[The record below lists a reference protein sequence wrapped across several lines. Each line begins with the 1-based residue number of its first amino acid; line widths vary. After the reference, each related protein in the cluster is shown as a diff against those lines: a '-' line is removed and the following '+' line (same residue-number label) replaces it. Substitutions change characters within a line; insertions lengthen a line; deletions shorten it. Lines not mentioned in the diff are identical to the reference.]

1 MASSAPGMFS
11 HGGGG
16 RTPRSQSRQAHGSP
30 VKNNTLKEATI
41 PAVSPVANGLGPKVE
56 ELETVIQYQ
65 IKASKSEAD
74 SLIKTIKASNDVDA
88 KLEDL
93 KAACA
98 AHLEAKREEMRRRT
112 AQHKAE
118 SERIQKQISRLK
130 DEHCDHQQ
138 ALLALQRRMSELEA
152 FIGE

>member
-1 MASSAPGMFS
+1 MAMASSAPGMFS
-11 HGGGG
+11 HGGA
-16 RTPRSQSRQAHGSP
+16 RTPRSQSRQQGSP
-30 VKNNTLKEATI
+30 VKNDTLKQATI
-41 PAVSPVANGLGPKVE
+41 PAIGPVANGLGPRVE

-65 IKASKSEAD
+65 IKASKEESE
-74 SLIKTIKASNDVDA
+74 SLIKTISSSTDVDSE
-88 KLEDL
+88 LEEL

-112 AQHKAE
+112 AHHKAE
-118 SERIQKQISRLK
+118 SERMQKQISRLK

-138 ALLALQRRMSELEA
+138 ALLALQRRMSELEQ

>member
-11 HGGGG
+11 HGGG
-16 RTPRSQSRQAHGSP
+16 RTPRSTSKGFGSP
-30 VKNNTLKEATI
+30 VKNTLREATI
-41 PAVSPVANGLGPKVE
+41 PAINPVANGIGPRVE
-56 ELETVIQYQ
+56 ELETVINYQ
-65 IKASKSEAD
+65 IKASKAEAE
-74 SLIKTIKASNDVDA
+74 SLLSTIKASSDTDA
-88 KLEDL
+88 KLEQL

-98 AHLEAKREEMRRRT
+98 AHLEAKREEMRRKT
-112 AQHKAE
+112 SLHKAE

-138 ALLALQRRMSELEA
+138 ALLALQRRMSELEN

>member
-1 MASSAPGMFS
+1 
-11 HGGGG
+11 
-16 RTPRSQSRQAHGSP
+16 
-30 VKNNTLKEATI
+30 LKEATI
-41 PAVSPVANGLGPKVE
+41 PAVGGVANGIGPRVE
-56 ELETVIQYQ
+56 EMETVINYQ
-65 IKASKSEAD
+65 IKASKAEAE
-74 SLIKTIKASNDVDA
+74 SLLSTIKASSDTDA
-88 KLEDL
+88 KLEQL

-112 AQHKAE
+112 SQHKAE

>member
-1 MASSAPGMFS
+1 MASSAPGM
-11 HGGGG
+11 HGGA
-16 RTPRSQSRQAHGSP
+16 RTPRSQSRQVGSP
-30 VKNNTLKEATI
+30 VKNNTLREATI
-41 PAVSPVANGLGPKVE
+41 PAIGPVANGVGPRVE

-65 IKASKSEAD
+65 IKASKEEAE
-74 SLIKTIKASNDVDA
+74 SLIKTIQASSDVDA
-88 KLEDL
+88 KLEEL

-112 AQHKAE
+112 AHHKAE

-138 ALLALQRRMSELEA
+138 ALLALQRRMAELEQ

>member
-11 HGGGG
+11 NGA
-16 RTPRSQSRQAHGSP
+16 RTPRSQSRQNGSP
-30 VKNNTLKEATI
+30 VKNTLREATI
-41 PAVSPVANGLGPKVE
+41 PAISPIANGLGPRVE

-65 IKASKSEAD
+65 IKASKEEAE
-74 SLIKTIKASNDVDA
+74 SLIKNIQSSTDVDS
-88 KLEDL
+88 KLEEL

-112 AQHKAE
+112 AHHKAE

-138 ALLALQRRMSELEA
+138 ALLALQRCMSELEA
-152 FIGE
+152 FIRE